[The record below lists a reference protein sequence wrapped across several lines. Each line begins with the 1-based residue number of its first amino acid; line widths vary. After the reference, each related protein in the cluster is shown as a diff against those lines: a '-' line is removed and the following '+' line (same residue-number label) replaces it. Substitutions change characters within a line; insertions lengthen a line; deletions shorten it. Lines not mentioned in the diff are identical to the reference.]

1 MTLMPYRR
9 TAVLFLLPFAL
20 AACSQ
25 KQGLLGS
32 GPSQNPSI
40 PPAVSTLLRT
50 AVESGSLPADS
61 RHQKERVR
69 AFEETRD
76 FYRKRHYEPAWSDA
90 RGPLPRAQ
98 ELLAAIDGLGSEAL
112 DPAEFDREGLGSL
125 LRGAKWEGKLDD
137 PTVERRLADLDLTLT
152 YNFLVLAASTA
163 TGRLQ
168 PDTLQTDWYTQP
180 RNVDLDVVLTR
191 ALGPDGMAKALASV
205 APPNPAYVHLREAF
219 ARYGEIVKRGGWPQI
234 PAGPRL
240 SLGATGATGERVRLL
255 RARLAIEGDL
265 PNPISPPV
273 PPASSATS
281 ADTYDEAL
289 ATVVARFQGRH
300 GIKSNGAVDDET
312 LEALN
317 VPAEAR
323 RRQIA
328 VNMERWRW
336 LPTDFGSRYILVN
349 VPQFELTMFD
359 GSQKALRMR
368 VVVGKAQSRTP
379 AFSNRITRIDFNPV
393 WHLPPSI
400 VQNEIAPAMAKD
412 PGYLARKNLQV
423 VKLSGDTSQAVDP
436 GEVDWSRMGK
446 GDYPYRV
453 RQPSGPDNA
462 LGRIKFVIPDQ
473 FDVYLHG
480 TPSQRAFNSTERD
493 LSHGCVRLERPAELA
508 AYLLKDDPN
517 WSPEAIQDAIDSED
531 TQSIPLKAPLP
542 VHILYWTAWVDDDGA
557 VQFRKDIYGH
567 DADLEKALAA
577 EPKVKI
583 DPAALRGEK
592 RAEAGRPRFKGS
604 VR

>member
-1 MTLMPYRR
+1 MIPMTYRR
-9 TAVLFLLPFAL
+9 TAVLVLLPFAL

-25 KQGLLGS
+25 KQGLLGQGS
-32 GPSQNPSI
+32 PQGPSM
-40 PPAVSTLLRT
+40 PPAISTLLRT
-50 AVESGSLPADS
+50 AIESGALPADS

-98 ELLAAIDGLGSEAL
+98 ELVAAIDRLDAEAL
-112 DPAEFDREGLGSL
+112 DPAEFDREGLTHL
-125 LRGAKWEGKLDD
+125 LREAKWEGKLDD

-152 YNFLVLAASTA
+152 YNFLVMAASTA

-168 PDTLQTDWYTQP
+168 PDTLQTDWYTKP
-180 RNVDLDVVLTR
+180 RTVDLDVVLTR
-191 ALGPDGMAKALASV
+191 ALGADGIGKALASV

-219 ARYGEIVKRGGWPQI
+219 ARYGEIVQRGGWPQI
-234 PAGPRL
+234 QAGPRL
-240 SLGATGATGERVRLL
+240 ALGATGERVRLL
-255 RARLAIEGDL
+255 RTRLAVEGDL
-265 PNPISPPV
+265 PTPV
-273 PPASSATS
+273 PPSAAPAAPVAPQETP
-281 ADTYDEAL
+281 YDEAL
-289 ATVVARFQGRH
+289 ASVVARFQGRH
-300 GIKSNGAVDDET
+300 GIKSSGAVDDET

-359 GSQKALRMR
+359 GGQKALRMR

-400 VQNEIAPAMAKD
+400 VEKEIAPAMAKD
-412 PGYLARKNLQV
+412 PGYLARKNLEV
-423 VKLSGDTSQAVDP
+423 VKLSGDSSQTVDP
-436 GEVDWSRMGK
+436 GEVDWTRMGK

-567 DADLEKALAA
+567 DGDLEQALAA
-577 EPKVKI
+577 EPKVRI

-592 RAEAGRPRFKGS
+592 RAAAGSSGAPRALDG
-604 VR
+604 

>member
-1 MTLMPYRR
+1 MIPMTYRR
-9 TAVLFLLPFAL
+9 TAVLFLLPFAFSG
-20 AACSQ
+20 CSR
-25 KQGLLGS
+25 KQTQLGQGRPE
-32 GPSQNPSI
+32 GPSM

-50 AVESGSLPADS
+50 AIESGALPADS
-61 RHQKERVR
+61 HHQKERVR

-76 FYRKRHYEPAWSDA
+76 FYRKRHYEPAWSDT

-98 ELLAAIDGLGSEAL
+98 ELVAAIDGLGSEAL
-112 DPAEFDREGLGSL
+112 DPAEFDREGLADL
-125 LRGAKWEGKLDD
+125 LREATWEGKLGD

-152 YNFLVLAASTA
+152 YNFLVMAASTA

-168 PDTLQTDWYTQP
+168 PDTLQTDWYTKP
-180 RNVDLDVVLTR
+180 RTVDLDVVLTR
-191 ALGPDGMAKALASV
+191 ALGPDGIQKALASV

-240 SLGATGATGERVRLL
+240 ALGATGERVHLL
-255 RARLAIEGDL
+255 RTRLAVEGDL
-265 PNPISPPV
+265 PNPAP
-273 PPASSATS
+273 PPAAPAAPATPAETS
-281 ADTYDEAL
+281 YDEAL
-289 ATVVARFQGRH
+289 ASVVARFQGRH
-300 GIKSNGAVDDET
+300 GIKPSGAVDDET

-317 VPAEAR
+317 VPAAAR

-359 GSQKALRMR
+359 GGQKALRMR

-412 PGYLARKNLQV
+412 PGYLARKNLEV
-423 VKLSGDTSQAVDP
+423 VKLSGDSSQAVDP
-436 GEVDWSRMGK
+436 GEVDWTRMGK

-508 AYLLKDDPN
+508 AYLLKDDPK

-567 DADLEKALAA
+567 DGDLEKALAA
-577 EPKVKI
+577 EPKVRI

-592 RAEAGRPRFKGS
+592 RAEARSAGAQRSLQDG
-604 VR
+604 